1 MRRRWNDPAGAAER
15 LRAIEIDRPELMR
28 VQAQEITGMSAAVF
42 GREVIENPMW
52 IARNTEKTLPG
63 VTYFKTADL
72 ARHFERMRDKRECA
86 KLLYHYFYFS
96 DEAFLEEY
104 GKPKD
109 VVFGPGTSMTVSAS
123 GDGDEG

>member
-1 MRRRWNDPAGAAER
+1 
-15 LRAIEIDRPELMR
+15 
-28 VQAQEITGMSAAVF
+28 MSAAVF

-52 IARNTEKTLPG
+52 IARNTEKSLPG

-72 ARHFERMRDKRECA
+72 ARHFDRMCDKRECA
-86 KLLYHYFYFS
+86 RLLYHYFYFS

-109 VVFGPGTSMTVSAS
+109 VVFGAGTSMTVSVS
-123 GDGDEG
+123 GDEEQGRG